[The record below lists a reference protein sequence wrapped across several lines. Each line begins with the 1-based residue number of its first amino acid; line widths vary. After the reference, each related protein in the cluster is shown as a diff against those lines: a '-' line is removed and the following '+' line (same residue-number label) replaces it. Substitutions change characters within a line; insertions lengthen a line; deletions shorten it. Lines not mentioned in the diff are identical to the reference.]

1 MERMHHFIQ
10 TIQNKIGFLIL
21 MTLLTACA
29 DSMETERPVIN
40 GTYFSPASWILGTW
54 EEISDEQQEFYMIR
68 SFEFSETN
76 FIVNPLAEDIYRIDF
91 NKYINKMLNYF
102 PSFNAEIKV
111 EKTEELYQLSIS
123 PPIVTDNYSFK
134 KIDEKTII
142 CSHNEGAEFRL
153 GKIK

>member
-10 TIQNKIGFLIL
+10 TIHYKTGFLIL
-21 MTLLTACA
+21 IILSIGCT
-29 DSMETERPVIN
+29 DSMEIEKPVIN

-54 EEISDEQQEFYMIR
+54 EEISYEQQEFYMIR
-68 SFEFSETN
+68 SFEFTETN
-76 FIVNPLAEDIYRIDF
+76 FIVNPLAEDFLRIDF

-102 PSFNAEIKV
+102 PSFNEDIKV

-123 PPIVTDNYSFK
+123 PPIVTDNYTFK

-142 CSHNEGAEFRL
+142 CSHNGGAEFRL

>member
-1 MERMHHFIQ
+1 MHHFIQ